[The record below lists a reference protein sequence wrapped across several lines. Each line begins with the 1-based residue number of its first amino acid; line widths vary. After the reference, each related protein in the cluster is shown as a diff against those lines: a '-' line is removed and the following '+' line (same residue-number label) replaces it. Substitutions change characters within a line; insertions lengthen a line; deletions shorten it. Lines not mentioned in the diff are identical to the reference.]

1 MCKSLKIRTGKI
13 TESSYSS
20 KKSDR
25 TYIAYQVLIR
35 AKNHVKRFLELI
47 RPKKWQFKK
56 VEIEKVLNSLGSSVK
71 QALTSKYKRKVSFL
85 S

>member
-1 MCKSLKIRTGKI
+1 
-13 TESSYSS
+13 
-20 KKSDR
+20 
-25 TYIAYQVLIR
+25 VLIR

-47 RPKKWQFKK
+47 RPKKWEFKK

-71 QALTSKYKRKVSFL
+71 QALTSKHKRKDSFL